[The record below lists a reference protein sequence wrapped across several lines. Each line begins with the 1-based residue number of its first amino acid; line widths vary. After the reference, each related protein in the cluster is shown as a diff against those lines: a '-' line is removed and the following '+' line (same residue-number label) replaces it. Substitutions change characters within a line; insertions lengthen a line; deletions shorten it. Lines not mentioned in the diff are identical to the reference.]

1 MGSSPETYNVPFQDH
16 YTFGSLYVCGKL
28 PTYPSPKPTFTVL
41 FRLNHIVQPRVG
53 THFLSSNTHL
63 PVVIENGVHVFYPH
77 RINRSIK
84 HDPLAVLNDRTGV
97 LAECVSK
104 YS

>member
-1 MGSSPETYNVPFQDH
+1 MGSFPETYYNLIAVCPFFLDPH
-16 YTFGSLYVCGKL
+16 CTTLGEF
-28 PTYPSPKPTFTVL
+28 
-41 FRLNHIVQPRVG
+41 G

-63 PVVIENGVHVFYPH
+63 PVVVEDGVHVFYPH

-97 LAECVSK
+97 FTECVSK

>member
-1 MGSSPETYNVPFQDH
+1 M
-16 YTFGSLYVCGKL
+16 
-28 PTYPSPKPTFTVL
+28 L
-41 FRLNHIVQPRVG
+41 FYIEPHCTTLDA
-53 THFLSSNTHL
+53 HL
-63 PVVIENGVHVFYPH
+63 PIVVKNGVHVFYPH

-104 YS
+104 YSYNINKKIVNLLNRLTKVTS